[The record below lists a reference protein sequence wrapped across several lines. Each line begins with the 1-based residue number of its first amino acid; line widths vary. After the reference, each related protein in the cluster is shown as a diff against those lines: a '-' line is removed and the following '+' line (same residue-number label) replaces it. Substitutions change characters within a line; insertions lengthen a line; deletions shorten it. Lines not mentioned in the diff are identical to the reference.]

1 VNVRVIIALDGAR
14 PEAEY
19 TLATLL
25 ELEGLSYEFD
35 SPQRPQEPAL
45 HRPPSHSK
53 GLKQGPGTINLYY
66 GHPGDDARGVII
78 PADDPERW
86 QESEPAHLTLEGVPV
101 LYVGEPP
108 TSLLRAPAGA
118 TLDDCPRICLGF
130 DPVRSAFW
138 LLSLQEELTT
148 GSRRDHTAPLAAQE
162 GGRRDLFDRFVSARS
177 WLVRHDLAAK
187 PVVNLYASL
196 LKKALHMVAASQN
209 LPVVHKTRWPRGRRY
224 AVVLSHDVDE
234 VGRFGA
240 GRGLRLLS
248 QALARPSPRAIVRGA
263 YFAAAGAARSLTR
276 GPDPYWNFRG
286 MMAMEE
292 QAGYRSTFFFV
303 PEARSVN
310 RDPPY
315 DIDAPRLR
323 DMLARLHAG
332 GWEIGVHGSFDS
344 YTDATILDSQRRK
357 LAETSGALVEGI
369 RQHYLRLRVPGSF
382 RAQARAGFVYD
393 STLGYHDNIG
403 FRAGAA
409 FPFRPFD
416 PESRAP
422 LPLLELPLTIMD
434 GALFWHLKLTSQ
446 AAAARTLAMLGTVR
460 QRGGLAVLLWH
471 QRVLHEKKYPGW
483 WPVYDQAIEHLQAEG
498 EAWVATGRQVAGW
511 WLAREALH
519 LVHIGNTGGEW
530 RWQFQAGE
538 AVKGMTLVLAC
549 KGACPQVTG
558 TISVTGAE
566 ATVREKAADEVW
578 LDLNPLAAGQTFEL
592 VWKPEGNA

>member
-1 VNVRVIIALDGAR
+1 MKVHVIIALDRIR

-35 SPQRPQEPAL
+35 SPPGPQEPAQN
-45 HRPPSHSK
+45 HPPSPSN
-53 GLKQGPGTINLYY
+53 GLGQEPGTINLYY

-78 PADDPERW
+78 PVDDPERW
-86 QESEPAHLTLEGVPV
+86 QEAEPAHLILEGIPV
-101 LYVGEPP
+101 LHVGEPP
-108 TSLLRAPAGA
+108 TSLIRAPAGA
-118 TLDDCPRICLGF
+118 ALDDCPRICLGF
-130 DPVRSAFW
+130 DLVCSAFW
-138 LLSLQEELTT
+138 LLSLQEELTAR
-148 GSRRDHTAPLAAQE
+148 SRRDPAAPLAAEE
-162 GGRRDLFDRFVSARS
+162 GGRRDVFDRFVSARS
-177 WLVRHDLAAK
+177 WLARHDLAAT

-196 LKKALHMVAASQN
+196 LKKALYLVAASQN
-209 LPVVHKTRWPRGRRY
+209 LPVVHKARWPRGRRY

-240 GRGLRLLS
+240 GRGLQLFG
-248 QALARPSPRAIVRGA
+248 QALARPSPRSLVRGA
-263 YFAAAGAARSLTR
+263 YFAAAGATRSLTR
-276 GPDPYWNFRG
+276 GPDPYWNFED

-323 DMLARLHAG
+323 SVLARIHAG

-344 YTDATILDSQRRK
+344 YTDATVLDSQRRK
-357 LAETSGALVEGI
+357 LAETSGAPVEGI

-382 RAQARAGFVYD
+382 HAQARAGFVYD

-416 PESRAP
+416 PESRVP
-422 LPLLELPLTIMD
+422 LPMLELPLTVMD
-434 GALFWHLKLTSQ
+434 GALFWHLKLTPQ
-446 AAAARTLAMLGTVR
+446 AAAARTLALLDTVR
-460 QRGGLAVLLWH
+460 QQGGLAVLLWH

-483 WPVYDQAIEHLQAEG
+483 WPVYVQAVEHLRAGG
-498 EAWVATGRQVAGW
+498 EAWVAPGRQVAAW

-519 LVHIGNTGGEW
+519 LVHISNTGGEW
-530 RWQFQAGE
+530 RWQYQAAE
-538 AVKGMTLVLAC
+538 AVKDMTLVLGRRGDGPEA
-549 KGACPQVTG
+549 TG
-558 TISVTGAE
+558 SITVTGAT
-566 ATVREKAADEVW
+566 ATVRERGANVVW

-592 VWKPEGNA
+592 VWRPEGNA